1 MSHIEED
8 LLDQYAM
15 GTLSGESVQEVEEHL
30 LICRSCQTRLA
41 ETDEFLAVFSAA
53 VTEQDAHPSRG
64 WKGIVLSRT
73 GLWAGAVALASLAV
87 FLMVGPR
94 QDTRPP
100 AVTILMQSFRGADLD
115 RSVAPGKPMVLVFD
129 LPVHAPPAN
138 YEIDV
143 VDTAGNEVVVAGAEL
158 RSGQLAARFGKL
170 ASGSYWVRVY
180 RTQSTRELV
189 AEYGLRVE
197 STK

>member
-73 GLWAGAVALASLAV
+73 GLWAGAAALASLAV
-87 FLMVGPR
+87 LLMVGPR
-94 QDTRPP
+94 HDTRPP
-100 AVTILMQSFRGADLD
+100 AVTILMQSFRGADSD
-115 RSVAPGKPMVLVFD
+115 RSAAPGKPMVLVFD

>member
-1 MSHIEED
+1 
-8 LLDQYAM
+8 
-15 GTLSGESVQEVEEHL
+15 
-30 LICRSCQTRLA
+30 
-41 ETDEFLAVFSAA
+41 
-53 VTEQDAHPSRG
+53 
-64 WKGIVLSRT
+64 
-73 GLWAGAVALASLAV
+73 
-87 FLMVGPR
+87 MVGPR

-129 LPVHAPPAN
+129 LPVHSPPAS

-143 VDTAGNEVVVAGAEL
+143 VDTAGNEVVKTGAEL

>member
-1 MSHIEED
+1 
-8 LLDQYAM
+8 
-15 GTLSGESVQEVEEHL
+15 L

-73 GLWAGAVALASLAV
+73 GLWGGAAALASLAV

-100 AVTILMQSFRGADLD
+100 EVTILMQSFRGADSD
-115 RSVAPGKPMVLVFD
+115 RSVAAGKPMVLVFD
-129 LPVHAPPAN
+129 LPVHAPGAN

-143 VDTAGNEVVVAGAEL
+143 VDTAGNEVVKTGAEL
-158 RSGQLAARFGKL
+158 RSGQLTARFQNL
-170 ASGSYWVRVY
+170 AGGSYWVRVY
-180 RTQSTRELV
+180 RTQSTRELL
-189 AEYGLRVE
+189 AEYGLRAE
-197 STK
+197 SSN